1 MRPSCDDVSARVSLR
16 LGASPSR
23 SQPRGPLRLT
33 LSLYPTVYLCLTLSL
48 YPTVYLCL
56 PPSRSP
62 NTAPAPRW
70 YVRNELT
77 AVIQFKKYRVM
88 RQRYKPF
95 E

>member
-23 SQPRGPLRLT
+23 SQPRGPLR
-33 LSLYPTVYLCLTLSL
+33 LTLSL